1 MLFSLSFLQRLELR
15 KYLREAAQRRPKF
28 ITPDQSSAGP
38 QRGMLEVAPDTP
50 HNRINEE

>member
-1 MLFSLSFLQRLELR
+1 MLFSLSFLRCLEWR
-15 KYLREAAQRRPKF
+15 KDLREAVQRCSKF